1 MIELLPLNERP
12 RERLMNLGSEALSV
26 SELIAIIL
34 GSGIKGRSVLRVAEE
49 LITTFGGIRPMME
62 ASYRELMSVAGIGEA
77 KALQLKASFALALRT
92 LSETEKPRL
101 LIRSPEEAYA
111 QFRPFF
117 WDKSSESVYLMMR
130 DTRGRVIGIEQVAEG
145 SLSNVLIHPRELFLK
160 AIKRSSYSVI
170 IAHNHPSGDPTPSTQ
185 DLDLTLRLSSVGRI
199 LGIPLDDHIVLG
211 GFTYSSF
218 YSLGHVPQRAS
229 Y

>member
-62 ASYRELMSVAGIGEA
+62 ASYQELMSVAGIGEV

-92 LSETEKPRL
+92 LSEAEKPKVA
-101 LIRSPEEAYA
+101 ICSPEEAYA

-117 WDKSSESVYLMMR
+117 WDKSCESVYLMMR
-130 DTRGRVIGIEQVAEG
+130 DTKGRVIGIEQVAEG

-160 AIKRSSYSVI
+160 AIKRSSFSVI
-170 IAHNHPSGDPTPSTQ
+170 IAHNHPSGDPTPSAQ
-185 DLDLTLRLSSVGRI
+185 DLDLTLRLTSVARI
-199 LGIPLDDHIVLG
+199 LGIPLDDHIILG
-211 GFTYSSF
+211 GFHYSSF
-218 YSLGHVPQRAS
+218 YSLGHIPQRDQ